1 MQPGC
6 IESAQ
11 PIDSELDQINRVG
24 NAYDEFCMLFLLNFR
39 FLRHACVKL
48 RTRLLHGLNVRI
60 IVGRLTPLVV
70 LDQ

>member
-1 MQPGC
+1 
-6 IESAQ
+6 
-11 PIDSELDQINRVG
+11 
-24 NAYDEFCMLFLLNFR
+24 MLFLLNLR

-60 IVGRLTPLVV
+60 VAGRLIPLVV

>member
-1 MQPGC
+1 MV
-6 IESAQ
+6 
-11 PIDSELDQINRVG
+11 ELDQNHRVG
-24 NAYDEFCMLFLLNFR
+24 NADDEFCTLFLSNLR

-60 IVGRLTPLVV
+60 VAGRLIPLVV